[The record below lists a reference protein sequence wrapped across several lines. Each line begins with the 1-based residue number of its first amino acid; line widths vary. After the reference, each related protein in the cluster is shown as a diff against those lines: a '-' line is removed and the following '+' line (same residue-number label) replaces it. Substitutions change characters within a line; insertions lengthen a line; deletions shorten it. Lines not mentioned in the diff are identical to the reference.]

1 MHHPEANIDG
11 ALSCDTVPL
20 MKSTTIS
27 KGGQISIP
35 AAVRRRWRTERL
47 LVEDQGDALVLRP
60 IPADPIG
67 AAVGS
72 LAGPGPDGAE
82 MRSMVRAEEAS
93 ADERRQSRA

>member
-1 MHHPEANIDG
+1 
-11 ALSCDTVPL
+11 
-20 MKSTTIS
+20 MKVTTIS

-35 AAVRRRWRTERL
+35 AEVRRRWRTQRL

-72 LAGPGPDGAE
+72 LAGPGPTSAGL
-82 MRSMVRAEEAS
+82 RSLVREEEAL
-93 ADERRQSRA
+93 ADARKRGRP